1 MKRLFF
7 ASISSA
13 AVLVVTGCTAA
24 SGPTFNAYSVD
35 SNNAA
40 RIYRAE
46 CHGLFEGASTC
57 MDVARRICGDKP
69 VQVIDKMDVVRT
81 ADDRRSD
88 SRVLHFK
95 CGEVLSNKAPADIG
109 AVVAQTATLESFSLE
124 SDTLFPFG
132 KSSREAM
139 LPAAKARL
147 DEIAARIR
155 QHEHVSAI
163 TVVGHTDRLGP
174 ESINGP
180 LSLARAN
187 TVRLSRGTR
196 VGRQHCSREG
206 RRLERTANAL
216 RGARRARID
225 CVSARGS
232 LCVDHRGG
240 AQVMRADVESQH
252 VLHRRLRGHAVRQMT
267 DEHRSRG

>member
-132 KSSREAM
+132 KSSRESM

-187 TVRLSRGTR
+187 TVRDYLVAHGLDGSIVLAKG
-196 VGRQHCSREG
+196 VGSSEPRTHCAEHDARALIACLQEDRYVSITVEG
-206 RRLERTANAL
+206 RK
-216 RGARRARID
+216 
-225 CVSARGS
+225 
-232 LCVDHRGG
+232 
-240 AQVMRADVESQH
+240 
-252 VLHRRLRGHAVRQMT
+252 
-267 DEHRSRG
+267 